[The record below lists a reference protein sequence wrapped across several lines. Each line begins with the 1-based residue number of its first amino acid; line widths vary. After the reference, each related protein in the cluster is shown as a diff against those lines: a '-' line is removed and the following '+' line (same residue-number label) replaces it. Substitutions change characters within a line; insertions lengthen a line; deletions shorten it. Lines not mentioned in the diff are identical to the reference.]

1 MRVGIIVAAGLAFAA
16 CTPASDTFV
25 CSSSD
30 QCVIAAD
37 GGRCEASGGC
47 SFSDPTCTTGWR
59 LASPGAG
66 SLSGQCIPGI
76 TGVGAADA
84 GPWPVSA
91 TPANASGEDPT
102 FDLVFSDGSGVAALK
117 GGGLLINRD
126 VNGVQSCWL
135 FFDRTQ
141 GALSLA
147 DDNEAQWSSLAP
159 GSAGQLS
166 NSQCT
171 VDGRLSSVVV
181 SGDFLRLTV
190 SLRFTAS
197 FTGTRNLYLYAADTA
212 GQSSPYVLMGAW
224 AP

>member
-1 MRVGIIVAAGLAFAA
+1 MRVESFFAAALAFAA

-25 CSSSD
+25 CNSSD
-30 QCVIAAD
+30 QCVVAGDA
-37 GGRCEASGGC
+37 GRCEASGAC
-47 SFSDPTCTTGWR
+47 SFSDATCPTGWR
-59 LASPGAG
+59 LVTPGAG
-66 SLSGQCIPGI
+66 SLSGQCIGGI

-91 TPANASGEDPT
+91 TPANASGPDPT
-102 FDLVFSDGSGVAALK
+102 FDLVFADGSGISALK
-117 GGGLLINRD
+117 GGGALINRD

-141 GALSLA
+141 GTLSLA

-159 GSAGQLS
+159 GTIGQLS

-171 VDGRLSSVVV
+171 VDGRLSSVVA

-190 SLRFTAS
+190 SVRFSAS

-212 GQSSPYVLMGAW
+212 GQTSPYVLMGAW
-224 AP
+224 DP

>member
-1 MRVGIIVAAGLAFAA
+1 MQVQTFLAASLAFAA

-25 CSSSD
+25 CISSD
-30 QCVIAAD
+30 QCVVAAD
-37 GGRCEASGGC
+37 AGRCEASGGC
-47 SFSDPTCTTGWR
+47 SFVDATCATGWR
-59 LASPGAG
+59 LVSPGAG

-91 TPANASGEDPT
+91 APANARGQDPT
-102 FDLVFSDGSGVAALK
+102 FDLVFSDGSGVSALK
-117 GGGLLINRD
+117 GGGVLINSE

-141 GALSLA
+141 GTLSLA
-147 DDNEAQWSSLAP
+147 DDNLAQWSSLAP
-159 GSAGQLS
+159 GTVGQLS
-166 NSQCT
+166 NSQCA
-171 VDGRLSSVVV
+171 VDGRLTSVVT

-190 SLRFTAS
+190 SVRFSAS
-197 FTGTRNLYLYAADTA
+197 FSGTRSLYLYAADTA
-212 GQSSPYVLMGAW
+212 GQTSPYVLMGAW